1 MLLRDD
7 STMKP
12 IITAL
17 SLTFIIWLFSTG
29 EYLLISSGVLFLA
42 SLVVWLV
49 SGDTPAQDNNP

>member
-1 MLLRDD
+1 
-7 STMKP
+7 MKP